1 MELLP
6 TNIGVGCETEV
17 REVSMYSWKILCSPF
32 MEGKGILSKTLEHFR
47 WLRVTGLFLL
57 AWDFVGLSTKSPV
70 FLTKALRL

>member
-6 TNIGVGCETEV
+6 TNTGVGCETEV
-17 REVSMYSWKILCSPF
+17 REVSMYSWKALCSPF

-57 AWDFVGLSTKSPV
+57 AWGFDLSTKSPV
-70 FLTKALRL
+70 FLRKALRL